1 LERVLRSCF
10 CWVVLAAVF
19 ACCSRGNFALFQDQ
33 PLKWVLAA
41 KGLPQDGLW
50 KSTPVFADVNEDGF
64 LDLAALPRLGQGA
77 KVWLGDG
84 KGTWRGSSEGLKL
97 PMSCGGGVAFG
108 DVNKDGHLD
117 LVVADHCAGVVV
129 YLGDGHGHWIAAT
142 EPLNPAPSRQQPPAA
157 AADEDED
164 NRFVGAED
172 VGLGDVNEDG
182 FLDLVV
188 ASRAEGGI
196 TVYFGD
202 GSGKSWKEA
211 RSDGLPKSGWA
222 NKLLLRDIDGDGHL
236 DVVAS
241 YYAGPRV
248 WRGDGKGHWQPY
260 SQGLPSSEAG
270 GLYRGLAVG
279 DVNED
284 GRLDIAAANLRNG
297 PELYLQTKDGRWQP
311 APAPMPS
318 MTGGAKSLALGDLDR
333 DGHLDMVIGGR
344 KSAKTDYGLF
354 ILRGDG
360 KGGWTELQNTNL
372 PTTGLP
378 PIWGIAL
385 GDVNGD
391 GLLDMA
397 VSTGTLPVERQANEP
412 LPRMQV
418 WLNRYPKDSPA
429 PSH

>member
-1 LERVLRSCF
+1 MLRSCF
-10 CWVVLAAVF
+10 RWAVLAAIF
-19 ACCSRGNFALFQDQ
+19 ACCSRENSAHFHDQ
-33 PLKWVLAA
+33 PLKWTLGA

-50 KSTPVFADVNEDGF
+50 KSTPIFADVNEDGF

-77 KVWLGDG
+77 RVWLGDG
-84 KGTWRGSSEGLKL
+84 KGTWRESSEGLKL
-97 PMSCGGGVAFG
+97 DLSCGGGVAFG

-117 LVVADHCAGVVV
+117 LVVADHCAGIFV
-129 YLGDGHGHWIAAT
+129 YLGDGRGHWKPAT
-142 EPLNPAPSRQQPPAA
+142 QGLNPAASREQPSAD
-157 AADEDED
+157 DEDS
-164 NRFVGAED
+164 RFVGAED
-172 VGLGDVNEDG
+172 VALGDVNEDG
-182 FLDLVV
+182 FMDLVV
-188 ASRAEGGI
+188 ASRADGGI

-241 YYAGPRV
+241 YYEGPRV

-260 SQGLPSSEAG
+260 SEGLPSPNAG

-284 GRLDIAAANLRNG
+284 GRLDIVAANARNG
-297 PELYLQTKDGRWQP
+297 PELYLQTKSGSWQP
-311 APAPMPS
+311 APAPLPS
-318 MTGGAKSLALGDLDR
+318 MTGGAKSVALGDLDR

-344 KSAKTDYGLF
+344 QSANADYGLF

-391 GLLDMA
+391 GLLDLA
-397 VSTGTLPVERQANEP
+397 VTTGALPVERQTNEP

-418 WLNRYPKDSPA
+418 WLNRYHKESPG
-429 PSH
+429 S